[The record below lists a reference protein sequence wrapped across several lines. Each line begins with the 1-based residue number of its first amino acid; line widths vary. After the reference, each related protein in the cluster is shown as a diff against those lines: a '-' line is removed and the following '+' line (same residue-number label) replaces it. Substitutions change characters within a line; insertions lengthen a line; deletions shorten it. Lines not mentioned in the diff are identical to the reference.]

1 MKTIDQ
7 VLDMFPDTTEK
18 DWHQHKNGLGWVAN
32 TAKVE
37 ESVYIGPYA
46 QVLGNALVLGNARV
60 SGNAQVLDN
69 AQVLGNAQVYGSAW
83 VFGSAQVSGNAL
95 VLGDA
100 RVYGNARVF
109 GNAQVSDNAQVF
121 GNARVSGNA
130 WEVSPLYIQGSKHSM
145 TLASFTEIAIGCHLH
160 TIKFWKDNCVEIGQA
175 EGYNKAEI
183 EEYTGYIRLAEQ
195 YAARVSAKK

>member
-1 MKTIDQ
+1 MCPTIRSERHTSLSLDGYDKTDFTTGTTGKGEHQMKTIDQ

-46 QVLGNALVLGNARV
+46 QVLGNA
-60 SGNAQVLDN
+60 
-69 AQVLGNAQVYGSAW
+69 
-83 VFGSAQVSGNAL
+83 
-95 VLGDA
+95 
-100 RVYGNARVF
+100 
-109 GNAQVSDNAQVF
+109 QVF
-121 GNARVSGNA
+121 GNARVSGNARVLDNARVLGDAWVSGDARVFGHAQVSGDAWVFGNARVLGDA

-175 EGYNKAEI
+175 EG
-183 EEYTGYIRLAEQ
+183 
-195 YAARVSAKK
+195 